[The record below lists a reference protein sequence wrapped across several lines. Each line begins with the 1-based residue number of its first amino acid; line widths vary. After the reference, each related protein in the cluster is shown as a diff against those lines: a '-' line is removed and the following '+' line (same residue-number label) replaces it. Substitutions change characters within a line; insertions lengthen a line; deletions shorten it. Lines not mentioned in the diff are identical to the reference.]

1 MSYKYRMDFFGEL
14 AFMCVCE
21 DHKECPA
28 FKSSG
33 SVQDIMII
41 MNSSFI
47 LPKLCVFCRIR
58 TFQSDLVK
66 LVRQQRRKGAEA
78 SRKSAPPFMAATFNK
93 YDNDDTETAF

>member
-78 SRKSAPPFMAATFNK
+78 SRKSAPSLHGCNI
-93 YDNDDTETAF
+93 YDDDDT